1 MWQRLTALESMYITA
16 STTARKEFTSQVT
29 QQYHIFYQ
37 LSSPYMQEAVFR
49 ILNI

>member
-1 MWQRLTALESMYITA
+1 MWQHLTVLESMYITA

-37 LSSPYMQEAVFR
+37 VVFTLHEEAVFI
-49 ILNI
+49 ILHI